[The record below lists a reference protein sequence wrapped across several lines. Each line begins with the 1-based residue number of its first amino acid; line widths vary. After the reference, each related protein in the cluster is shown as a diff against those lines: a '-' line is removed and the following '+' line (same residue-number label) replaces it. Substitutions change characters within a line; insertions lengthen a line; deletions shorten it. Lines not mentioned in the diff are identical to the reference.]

1 MFSELKKKTFQVIY
15 WHLEIKFKAK
25 SSFNHSLI
33 TFDMKKSQVLL
44 EAESE
49 NRLFPNYSSSS
60 SYLKNQASVFFLF
73 IFFHFQKNLKN
84 RRRKFS

>member
-1 MFSELKKKTFQVIY
+1 MY
-15 WHLEIKFKAK
+15 WHLKIKFKSK

-60 SYLKNQASVFFLF
+60 SYLKNQALVFFLF
-73 IFFHFQKNLKN
+73 MFCRFQENLKN